1 MVGNKIIIA
10 AKIYEQLLCVR
21 YYDKHLTYIIS
32 FYTHSILTSW
42 SNIPAFLDEK
52 TEEQRGKLGKAPK
65 DRCQN
70 HGGVRCSFNLPP
82 LIYNSKTSLTQQMFL
97 CPTHRDAGE
106 FHTSVHLKVGGLEHI
121 EETEPGKSRGGACD
135 PGPLAMGTEP
145 QRAW

>member
-1 MVGNKIIIA
+1 MNYRKKTVKNTNTWRLNNTLLNNQEIIGENK
-10 AKIYEQLLCVR
+10 
-21 YYDKHLTYIIS
+21 
-32 FYTHSILTSW
+32 
-42 SNIPAFLDEK
+42 
-52 TEEQRGKLGKAPK
+52 RGKLGKAPK
-65 DRCQN
+65 DRCQH